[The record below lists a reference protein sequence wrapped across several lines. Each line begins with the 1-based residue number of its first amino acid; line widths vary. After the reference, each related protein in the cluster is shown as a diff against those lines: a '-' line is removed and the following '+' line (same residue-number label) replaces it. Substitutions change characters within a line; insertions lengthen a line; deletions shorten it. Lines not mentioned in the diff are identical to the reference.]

1 MKFLNGLG
9 VDVYTIIN
17 QIHDFLGF
25 PPFPPS
31 PPFPPLQPRHSTR
44 RGVGISGLLQD
55 LLDVLPLEELKALFD
70 SKLQTSEYFKAFVE
84 GIQSEEF
91 AVSIH
96 CIYLSYDSCCL
107 WYVHTSV

>member
-1 MKFLNGLG
+1 MKFLNDLG

-25 PPFPPS
+25 PPF
-31 PPFPPLQPRHSTR
+31 QPRHRIR
-44 RGVGISGLLQD
+44 RGVGINGLLQD

-96 CIYLSYDSCCL
+96 CIYLSYVSCCL